1 MRILD
6 QSSAL
11 VAAADAGEGAGAGSR
26 GAWGSRGARAD
37 EMNLCRSLDGYRAL
51 PRSIG
56 QGHTVWYG
64 GSTLKCER
72 DMSGG

>member
-11 VAAADAGEGAGAGSR
+11 VAAADAGEGAGAGRR

-37 EMNLCRSLDGYRAL
+37 EMNLCRS
-51 PRSIG
+51 
-56 QGHTVWYG
+56 
-64 GSTLKCER
+64 
-72 DMSGG
+72 